1 MSSASNAGT
10 QFSQHAL
17 TDDQLPFLFGIGS
30 QSQTVLF
37 AAVSARFS
45 RASQLIDRVN
55 RRRFRVGGRL
65 MVMARRQLQKTVF
78 KNGFRRGVEASA
90 FERRERR
97 LGRRAVLTAE
107 RVDRDD
113 SVWSREVLVRFLAT
127 VVSHVR
133 ISSYNPCVTK
143 NQKKNE

>member
-1 MSSASNAGT
+1 
-10 QFSQHAL
+10 
-17 TDDQLPFLFGIGS
+17 
-30 QSQTVLF
+30 
-37 AAVSARFS
+37 
-45 RASQLIDRVN
+45 
-55 RRRFRVGGRL
+55 

>member
-37 AAVSARFS
+37 AETVSARFS

-55 RRRFRVGGRL
+55 RRRFRVGAGRL

-78 KNGFRRGVEASA
+78 KNGFRRGVEAST
-90 FERRERR
+90 FERREGR
-97 LGRRAVLTAE
+97 LGRRAVAVLTAE

-133 ISSYNPCVTK
+133 ISSYNSCV
-143 NQKKNE
+143 